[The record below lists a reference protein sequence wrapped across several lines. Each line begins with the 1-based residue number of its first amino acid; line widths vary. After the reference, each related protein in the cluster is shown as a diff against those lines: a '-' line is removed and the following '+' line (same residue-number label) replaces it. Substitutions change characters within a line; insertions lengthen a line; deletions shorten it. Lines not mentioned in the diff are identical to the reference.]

1 MVKEEEVEGDDD
13 GTDEDEF
20 EQLEFDFEEVSTE
33 QQHSPGITPPKDPLA
48 RAEVS
53 PFQSKGLPEAEP
65 PSPAL
70 PGSPSARRRHSV
82 VAGSTELRW
91 KQPSKDGARQRRGA
105 MTAGVMHV
113 DDAERLTDA
122 MIDALASN
130 RRGTST
136 GNERSTAITVRG
148 IISGIALVA
157 MIWYF
162 LTWFEMNDWRH
173 EPSPIADIIGATDRG
188 PMGASGF
195 TGPTVLWA
203 FTALWLLSQTVF
215 GFMHTC
221 SIKFRQFTHEQQIK
235 VVKYWVQLIWGST
248 SGMLYCVFQMYADG
262 LIDSECTSDAAQAVF
277 GPDPVAEGACMMMW
291 SFELLHVMV
300 LFGSLYIWCVP
311 ACPSLVL

>member
-20 EQLEFDFEEVSTE
+20 EQLELDFEEVSTE

-105 MTAGVMHV
+105 MTAGVMHA

-148 IISGIALVA
+148 IISGIAS
-157 MIWYF
+157 
-162 LTWFEMNDWRH
+162 R
-173 EPSPIADIIGATDRG
+173 
-188 PMGASGF
+188 
-195 TGPTVLWA
+195 
-203 FTALWLLSQTVF
+203 
-215 GFMHTC
+215 
-221 SIKFRQFTHEQQIK
+221 
-235 VVKYWVQLIWGST
+235 
-248 SGMLYCVFQMYADG
+248 
-262 LIDSECTSDAAQAVF
+262 
-277 GPDPVAEGACMMMW
+277 W
-291 SFELLHVMV
+291 SR
-300 LFGSLYIWCVP
+300 
-311 ACPSLVL
+311 